1 MAWKV
6 FPEDE
11 GASGMRQNLNY
22 VFAAIFTIEAAM
34 KLFALRM
41 TYFVDGWN
49 CFDLI
54 CVLATGVAMTVQ
66 FVFPDKKVGSMV
78 GGIRLFRIARL
89 FRLLRFARGLNKLF
103 NAFLL
108 TIPKLLN
115 VLAVL
120 ILLLFLFAVMGMN
133 IFGKVRTLDPHGV
146 HANFRTFTDALLTL
160 ARCMTGEGWN
170 ELMQSLRRPSE
181 YFGRIGLPC
190 VDTMDIS
197 KDNFQMLEE
206 KCMIDKPV
214 QCGSS
219 NMSVVYFSAYTAI
232 ISLVLL
238 NLFVAVVLEG
248 FEGSNDTDEREVI
261 AVCLKVWKMY
271 DKNLT
276 LEMDLMEVP
285 LFVEHVQEELRKRS
299 GDEIKKRGI
308 GMKDTYFV
316 LGLMDVETDEE
327 GYGKVRFRQAVE
339 AVIRM
344 ILAEGKSNL
353 NEPEDFRDFAAELDD
368 ANKTVQKGESDTGTS
383 LRAMMSRDVLP
394 TIVQEMAV
402 RRMQTVFR
410 AKRAVT
416 VFRSAS
422 KQALEADQGDGEA
435 EDREAGEAEWPPD
448 DGVLNRGDMPAAG

>member
-1 MAWKV
+1 
-6 FPEDE
+6 
-11 GASGMRQNLNY
+11 
-22 VFAAIFTIEAAM
+22 
-34 KLFALRM
+34 
-41 TYFVDGWN
+41 
-49 CFDLI
+49 
-54 CVLATGVAMTVQ
+54 
-66 FVFPDKKVGSMV
+66 
-78 GGIRLFRIARL
+78 
-89 FRLLRFARGLNKLF
+89 
-103 NAFLL
+103 
-108 TIPKLLN
+108 
-115 VLAVL
+115 
-120 ILLLFLFAVMGMN
+120 MG
-133 IFGKVRTLDPHGV
+133 
-146 HANFRTFTDALLTL
+146 
-160 ARCMTGEGWN
+160 
-170 ELMQSLRRPSE
+170 
-181 YFGRIGLPC
+181 
-190 VDTMDIS
+190 
-197 KDNFQMLEE
+197 
-206 KCMIDKPV
+206 
-214 QCGSS
+214 
-219 NMSVVYFSAYTAI
+219 SVVYFSAYTAI

-383 LRAMMSRDVLP
+383 LRAMMSRGSFLP
-394 TIVQEMAV
+394 SFKKWRCGECRPYSVPSALLLFSGAPANRPWKRTRGTEKPRTEKPEKPSGLRTMA
-402 RRMQTVFR
+402 F
-410 AKRAVT
+410 
-416 VFRSAS
+416 
-422 KQALEADQGDGEA
+422 
-435 EDREAGEAEWPPD
+435 
-448 DGVLNRGDMPAAG
+448 